1 MRREIEELEAAYDKQ
16 AEKASTAF
24 RVMVI
29 TAAGCS
35 VILAAIELLC
45 LFLVEGKK
53 TALTVSI
60 VIASIIIVLL
70 VLLLVVFFIARREM
84 ARIDRQIERTEAKER
99 AIERAAEIARKDGLQ

>member
-1 MRREIEELEAAYDKQ
+1 MNNEIERLESEYEKQ
-16 AEKASTAF
+16 AEKASTAL

-29 TAAGCS
+29 TAAGCA

-70 VLLLVVFFIARREM
+70 VLLLLVFFLSRREM
-84 ARIDRQIERTEAKER
+84 AKIDIEIERLEARER
-99 AIERAAEIARKDGLQ
+99 AIQRAAEIANKDGLQ